1 MRHFWYPAQ
10 NYYFPKKW
18 YWCLRQFK
26 TKIVAI
32 LKMAQTCHNCPF
44 FFFLSRVYFVFCPFL
59 LGTSHDLCGYLS
71 LHIRKHRGSF
81 WIPKLRKD
89 SLDFH
94 TEKVPKRYIWI
105 GVFWDKVIPGKKK
118 KKEKDIYIYEPL
130 LKTDSNTIKNN
141 VIIIMILFVGEK
153 YLSLRFVAFWQH
165 CLYL

>member
-26 TKIVAI
+26 K
-32 LKMAQTCHNCPF
+32 NCGNFKNGTNLSQLSF